1 MEVFIA
7 ESAGNAE
14 VLVYAVPKVNLEWT
28 DGGREGKE
36 SRYILKA
43 FITLVLVHLE
53 LRKSI
58 LLFHNHLN
66 ISIDTSILS

>member
-1 MEVFIA
+1 MKGMSTKSGEEI
-7 ESAGNAE
+7 
-14 VLVYAVPKVNLEWT
+14 YTLEHYLELKRQ
-28 DGGREGKE
+28 GFEFEGQSYLFWE
-36 SRYILKA
+36 YMRIL
-43 FITLVLVHLE
+43 TE